1 MNELYK
7 NFKIPTLGQ
16 GDIQPKK
23 QGTKR
28 YLPYAASIAGSS
40 AIGGVLAGDVFKT
53 KTSANINEVVKTT
66 KGLEK
71 YFDSIIEKIKNNSK
85 DFTNIEKEVIEKLGM
100 HALEPLFQDDSKIL
114 EVESMK
120 SILSQTTGQG
130 VEDFLT
136 SIKEINRMGLNY
148 DLVRI
153 LSKYYEKGD
162 SESKA
167 ILNKVGIFDDFLTKY
182 IKEDFK
188 GQKYEIG
195 TMWSNEALECAYDA
209 AENSGEIIENYLAK
223 GKSKEEVLSG
233 LKNLTEKF
241 SDTTMISEKVVPMTK
256 FNKKAAAIGAVIMA
270 IVAAIAAKI
279 VLTKKSSQKN
289 NN

>member
-53 KTSANINEVVKTT
+53 KTLANINEVVKTPE
-66 KGLEK
+66 GLGK

-85 DFTNIEKEVIEKLGM
+85 DFTDTEKEVIQKLGM
-100 HALEPLFQDDSKIL
+100 HTFEPLFQDRSKIL
-114 EVESMK
+114 EVEYMK
-120 SILSQTTGQG
+120 SILNHNTAQG
-130 VEDFLT
+130 VEDFLAN
-136 SIKEINRMGLNY
+136 IKETNRMRLND
-148 DLVRI
+148 DLKEI
-153 LSKYYEKGD
+153 IFKYFDKGD

-167 ILNKVGIFDDFLTKY
+167 ILNKLGIFDDFLTKY
-182 IKEDFK
+182 IGKNFEGD
-188 GQKYEIG
+188 KYEIG
-195 TMWSNEALECAYDA
+195 CMWSSEAMKSAFDA
-209 AENSGEIIENYLAK
+209 TKDSAEFIENYLAK

-233 LKNLTEKF
+233 LKSLTEKF
-241 SDTTMISEKVVPMTK
+241 SDTTMISEKVVPITK

-279 VLTKKSSQKN
+279 VLTKKTSQKN

>member
-100 HALEPLFQDDSKIL
+100 HTLEPLFQDNNKIL
-114 EVESMK
+114 EVEFMK
-120 SILSQTTGQG
+120 SILSHTTDLGA
-130 VEDFLT
+130 VLA
-136 SIKEINRMGLNY
+136 SMKEINRMQLTSY
-148 DLVRI
+148 DLVGI
-153 LSKYYEKGD
+153 LFKYYDKGD

-188 GQKYEIG
+188 GHKYKIG
-195 TMWSNEALECAYDA
+195 TMWSNDALQCAYDA
-209 AENSGEIIENYLAK
+209 AENSGEFIENYLAK
-223 GKSKEEVLSG
+223 GKSKEEVSSG